1 MLKIYGVDADKRK
14 SAIEKVIA
22 LDCVGIAKELWGRF
36 VNRLDND
43 VNK

>member
-1 MLKIYGVDADKRK
+1 MLKIYGVDEAKRK

-22 LDCVGIAKELWGRF
+22 LDYVKIAKELWSRF
-36 VNRLDND
+36 VKRLDD